1 MCVVFLK
8 SVSHSIQCY
17 ASLLAFRAGPPGIL
31 GFLGHWLLKKNLLY
45 SLGDSLGE
53 GQSSSL
59 APSSFPQ
66 ITPAWSLG
74 LGNFGPLFEKLR
86 LEKRD
91 LDTEAAPPPQGC
103 LVSLVSLESRPEL
116 LPSLL
121 SPLLCSSS
129 SCRESQLQLQATA
142 WLLRCPQATSLTPS
156 LPSFLG
162 PPRPCPFTV
171 KPGVAGT
178 LTLTPGT

>member
-66 ITPAWSLG
+66 TTPAWSLG

-103 LVSLVSLESRPEL
+103 LVSLVT
-116 LPSLL
+116 L
-121 SPLLCSSS
+121 SPAQSSCPLFCPLFCVLPVPAGNPSSS
-129 SCRESQLQLQATA
+129 SKQR
-142 WLLRCPQATSLTPS
+142 
-156 LPSFLG
+156 LG
-162 PPRPCPFTV
+162 SCVVPRQRR
-171 KPGVAGT
+171 
-178 LTLTPGT
+178 